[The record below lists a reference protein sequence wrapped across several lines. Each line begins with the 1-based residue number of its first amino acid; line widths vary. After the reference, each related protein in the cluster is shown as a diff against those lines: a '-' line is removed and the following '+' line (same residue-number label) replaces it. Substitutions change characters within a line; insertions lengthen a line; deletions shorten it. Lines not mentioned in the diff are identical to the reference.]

1 MESRKIH
8 DRLVQKLEENRL
20 TGRDEKSQYTNKIIK
35 MCIKIIEDDYKEN
48 IN

>member
-1 MESRKIH
+1 MESRKVH
-8 DRLVQKLEENRL
+8 DRLVQKLEKNRL
-20 TGRDEKSQYTNKIIK
+20 TGRDEKSRYTNRIIE